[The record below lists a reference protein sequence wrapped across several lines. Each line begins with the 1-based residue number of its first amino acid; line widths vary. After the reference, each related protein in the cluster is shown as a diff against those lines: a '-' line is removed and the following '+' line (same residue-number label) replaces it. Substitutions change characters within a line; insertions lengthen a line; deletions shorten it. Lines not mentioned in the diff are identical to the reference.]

1 MWENAQAIELW
12 IKNLGKSHSSL
23 VNSNIIPALP
33 LEHLYEDSQSLE
45 VQPCSGIELS
55 FWFETQ
61 RFEAIYIY
69 LISQDPERFQP
80 YSGPLPMP
88 FDLLKKQKDVHTT
101 LGSPFKSNGPMLE
114 AETSSFKIGGWDF
127 YELDSSLNPNCQVE
141 FQYDGEMNVYLLS
154 FSVFDKES

>member
-33 LEHLYEDSQSLE
+33 LGRLYDNSQSLE
-45 VQPCSGIELS
+45 VEPCPGIELS

-69 LISQDPERFQP
+69 LISQNPSKALS
-80 YSGPLPMP
+80 YSGALPSP
-88 FDLLKKQKDVHTT
+88 FDLLKTQKDVHSTM
-101 LGSPFKSNGPMLE
+101 GVPFKSNGPMTWSE
-114 AETSSFKIGGWDF
+114 PAAFKIGGWDF
-127 YELDSSLNPNCQVE
+127 YELDTSLNSNCQVE
-141 FQYDGEMNVYLLS
+141 FQYDEEMNIFLLS